1 MIDELQV
8 TRVVHATPQ
17 QCHDLVAD
25 VENYPRW
32 ASGITDVNVLARDD
46 HGRPTEVKFSAAA
59 FGRSATYTLAYD
71 HSDAPARIGWQLI
84 SGDILRQLDG
94 HYRFETVETD
104 EGSTA
109 VSYRLAIELAV
120 ALPGFIKRRAEAR
133 IAHTAIDD
141 LQKMLE
147 VAPVA

>member
-25 VENYPRW
+25 VESYPRW
-32 ASGITDVNVLARDD
+32 ASGITDVEVLSRDD
-46 HGRPTEVKFSAAA
+46 HGRVDQVKFTAAA

-71 HSDAPARIGWQLI
+71 HTDAPQRIGWQLL

-94 HYRFETVETD
+94 HYQFETVEAD
-104 EGSTA
+104 ETA
-109 VSYRLAIELAV
+109 TAINYRLAIELAV

-141 LQKMLE
+141 LQEVLE
-147 VAPVA
+147 AAPVS